1 MTLNQIILNRL
12 SFIKYLYQDAVEK
25 SNQPNPQNSA
35 SILAFHDAIE
45 LFLQLSVEF
54 LNANPKTDIKFIAY
68 WEIINQKLSGN
79 QLLHK
84 ASMIRLNKA
93 RVNLKHHGQLINK
106 SDIEAFRVNSKNFFE
121 DNTPIVFGIDF
132 SEISLIDLIENDE
145 VKQILKDAQ
154 DFSKNRQYKEALERL
169 AIAFYVL
176 ISDYEKSK
184 TYWGKAPFL
193 IGEEII
199 KMGTYD
205 QDYDLEHDLE
215 YIVNS
220 LKEIQKAIKFLFLNI
235 DYRKYAKFFLL
246 TPRIFRGK
254 TLVNEDK
261 RIYNKYNALWDYVI
275 EKKFNDDS
283 VEFCFNFIIESALKL
298 QEFDFEIENI

>member
-25 SNQPNPQNSA
+25 SKKPSPKDSA
-35 SILAFHDAIE
+35 SILTFHDAIE

-68 WEIINQKLSGN
+68 WDIINQKLSGN

-84 ASMIRLNKA
+84 APMIRLNKA

-145 VKQILKDAQ
+145 VKQILKDTQ
-154 DFSKNRQYKEALERL
+154 DFFKNRQYKEALERL

-184 TYWGKAPFL
+184 TRYGKSPFL
-193 IGEEII
+193 IGESSRFILTPDLTSDYREIA
-199 KMGTYD
+199 K
-205 QDYDLEHDLE
+205 
-215 YIVNS
+215 S
-220 LKEIQKAIKFLFLNI
+220 LKEIQEIIKMLCLDI
-235 DYRKYAKFFLL
+235 DCRKYAKFRLL
-246 TPRIFRGK
+246 TPIIFRGK
-254 TLVNEDK
+254 EIYDK
-261 RIYNKYNALWDYVI
+261 YSTFWVSVKER
-275 EKKFNDDS
+275 KFNEEQ
-283 VEFCFNFIIESALKL
+283 VEFCFDFIIESALKL
-298 QEFDFEIENI
+298 QEFDFDIENL